1 MQFPFFANGLF
12 WASRDNLSLKRL
24 ANHRSQ
30 VVFAAGARGKPKR
43 CRAVKVVKGPYI

>member
-12 WASRDNLSLKRL
+12 WASRDNLNLKRV
-24 ANHRSQ
+24 ANHCKQ
-30 VVFAAGARGKPKR
+30 VVFAAGARGKTKR